1 MLTRRHF
8 AKLTAAG
15 LLTSSFASPVFA
27 DAPTEKLF
35 ILINLKGAMDGLHA
49 LAPYADN
56 DYHTLRPT
64 LGLGAVGTD
73 REVLDLDG
81 SFGLHPALKPLQTL
95 YCAKEL
101 TFVPAVSTQY
111 RQRSHF
117 EAQNMLEGGGLSP
130 YQQKTGWLNR
140 AILQMGS
147 SPHRIGLTLGPTIPL
162 IMQGQADIRTWS
174 DSRLPEADEGFLR
187 RVSALYDND
196 PLFHKAFA
204 QAQEDK
210 IESAMM
216 ENMRLGN
223 GRLGLS
229 TQAALSILKEKNG
242 PRIAVIE
249 AGGWD
254 THYAQERRLSKLFGE
269 LADSLALI
277 KTDLGPLWKDTAVMV
292 VSEFGRTAAEN
303 GSKGTDHGTG
313 GLAIIA
319 GGSVNGGKVRG
330 KWPGLS
336 PKALFGERDLAPEN
350 HLESLFKG
358 TLIQHLGLSESQ
370 VAETV
375 FPGLQ
380 SINMMDNLYRA

>member
-1 MLTRRHF
+1 MLSRRHF
-8 AKLTAAG
+8 AKLTAASLMG
-15 LLTSSFASPVFA
+15 GAIASPVFA
-27 DAPTEKLF
+27 SAPTEKRF

-49 LAPYADN
+49 LAPYADP
-56 DYHTLRPT
+56 DYHRLRPT
-64 LGLGAVGTD
+64 LGLGAAGTN

-81 SFGLHPALKPLQTL
+81 SFGLHPALKPLQAL
-95 YCAKEL
+95 YRAKEL
-101 TFVPAVSTQY
+101 TFIPAVSTQY

-117 EAQNMLEGGGLSP
+117 EAQNMLEGGGASP

-140 AILQMGS
+140 AILEMGS
-147 SPHRIGLTLGPTIPL
+147 TPHRIGLTLGPTIPL

-187 RVSALYDND
+187 RLESLYDND
-196 PLFHKAFA
+196 PIFHKAFA
-204 QAQEDK
+204 QAQEDNSN
-210 IESAMM
+210 SAMM

-223 GRLGLS
+223 GRLGFS

-254 THYAQERRLSKLFGE
+254 THYAQERRLYKLFVE
-269 LADSLALI
+269 LADSIALI
-277 KTDLGPLWKDTAVMV
+277 KNDLGPMWKDTAVMV

-303 GSKGTDHGTG
+303 GSNGTDHGTG

-319 GGSVNGGKVRG
+319 GGSINGGKIRG
-330 KWPGLS
+330 RWPGLS
-336 PKALFGERDLAPEN
+336 PSALLEERDLAPEN
-350 HLESLFKG
+350 HLESLFKS
-358 TLIQHLGLSESQ
+358 TLIQHLGLSETQ
-370 VAETV
+370 VADTV

-380 SINMMDNLYRA
+380 TIKMIENLYRP